1 MKKSNQTN
9 IQPVFNNRFMQ
20 LAITQ
25 AKRAFEQNEIPVG
38 CVIVKRGCGSVIA
51 KTRNMV
57 EQKKNPNF
65 HAEILA
71 INIACAKLN
80 SKNLSECDIYTTL
93 EPCTMCAA
101 AISASRLGRLYYAA
115 SDQKQGAIE
124 NGVRFLSSSSC
135 FHSPEVYQ
143 GMCEEESVNLI
154 KSFFRKLR
162 KNKL

>member
-1 MKKSNQTN
+1 MKKSNKTN
-9 IQPVFNNRFMQ
+9 QPTFDNKFMQ
-20 LAITQ
+20 LALAQ
-25 AKRAFEQNEIPVG
+25 AKRAFNQNEIPVG
-38 CVIVKRGCGSVIA
+38 CVIVKRECGSIIA

-57 EQKKNPNF
+57 EQKKNPNL

-71 INIACAKLN
+71 INIACTKLN

-115 SDQKQGAIE
+115 SDEKQGAVE
-124 NGVRFLSSSSC
+124 NGVRFFSSSSC
-135 FHSPEVYQ
+135 FHFPEVYQ
-143 GMCEEESVNLI
+143 GICEEESVNLI